1 VCWLAVG
8 CGFGKYDQTNP
19 IRHGLGA
26 THLEP
31 LDQMSEVPARIGAL
45 EGPDLRHQ
53 VNSSD
58 TPENELR

>member
-1 VCWLAVG
+1 MARQIQSVM
-8 CGFGKYDQTNP
+8 
-19 IRHGLGA
+19 GLGA

-31 LDQMSEVPARIGAL
+31 PTHMSEVLAIIRAL

-58 TPENELR
+58 TPENELIEPST

>member
-1 VCWLAVG
+1 VASGSVPPATRG
-8 CGFGKYDQTNP
+8 PNAKAA
-19 IRHGLGA
+19 RLGA

-31 LDQMSEVPARIGAL
+31 LDRMSEVPARIGAL

>member
-8 CGFGKYDQTNP
+8 CALGEYDRTNP
-19 IRHGLGA
+19 NSLGLWA
-26 THLEP
+26 SHLKP
-31 LDQMSEVPARIGAL
+31 LASMSEVPTRIRAL